1 MLTFIFLKKSNSL
14 NKFNITTS
22 ENIIKNIFKKD
33 LRKEKIMNLMYVF
46 MILFI
51 NIQIKLKNN
60 GKIKNRS
67 QEKRY

>member
-1 MLTFIFLKKSNSL
+1 MFIFLKKSNSL